1 MILLKYNDFA
11 IQNGQSEAKI
21 TTKGNNFGHL
31 KIGGLQVVV
40 SLFVDRGSHGELDFL
55 DSISTST
62 S

>member
-1 MILLKYNDFA
+1 M
-11 IQNGQSEAKI
+11 KI